1 MRSRVTIGGASHRR
15 CGRCWLAGCSE
26 LAGNATTPQLHNAQ
40 RIPNSQ
46 ISKFSN
52 LQISKFPNFQ
62 VPLLHLQH
70 ASLAFGHLPLFENAD
85 LRIDAGERI
94 ALIGRNGTGKS
105 SLLKALAG
113 DVPLDSGTVWREPGL
128 RVARLDQEVAIES
141 ARGTVRDEIARGLGP
156 LADLESEESWRHEQ
170 KLKLVISRLGLPAE
184 RLVSELSG
192 GWRRRTLLAKALVA
206 EP

>member
-26 LAGNATTPQLHNAQ
+26 LAVNATTPQLHNAQ

-52 LQISKFPNFQ
+52 LQISEFPNFQ

-94 ALIGRNGTGKS
+94 ALIGRNGSGKS
-105 SLLKALAG
+105 SLLKGIGG
-113 DVPLDSGTVWREPGL
+113 DVPLDGGTVWGAPGL
-128 RVARLDQEVAIES
+128 RVARLEQEVPGA
-141 ARGTVRDEIARGLGP
+141 AADRTVFEEVAAGLG
-156 LADLESEESWRHEQ
+156 A
-170 KLKLVISRLGLPAE
+170 LGE
-184 RLVSELSG
+184 
-192 GWRRRTLLAKALVA
+192 LVA
-206 EP
+206 